1 VTQNA
6 IEGRLKNSDD
16 RGIANLGHHARHHV
30 VEIVAVK
37 RPAAGIVGIKEK
49 AVWLDR
55 APADTNNN
63 TAGAATRR

>member
-1 VTQNA
+1 
-6 IEGRLKNSDD
+6 
-16 RGIANLGHHARHHV
+16 
-30 VEIVAVK
+30 VK
-37 RPAAGIVGIKEK
+37 RPAAGIVGIKKK